1 MFLRKLG
8 KTNIKLSPLGLG
20 CWQFSQNNGFAGKFW
35 STLSDEETVE
45 IVKISLEGGMNWFDT
60 AELYGK
66 GMSENSLSQAL
77 KKLNIDQ
84 SSTVI
89 ATKWW
94 PLFRTASSIKNTIHD
109 RLYHLGG
116 YPITLYQ
123 VHMPLGFSSIE
134 KEMNAMAD
142 LVDAGTIQCVGVSN
156 FNEHQMIRAY
166 SALDKRGIKL
176 ASNQVEYNILNR
188 KIESNGV
195 LDRAKELGVSIIAYS
210 PLSKGLVSG
219 KFHDNPMLI
228 KKSVRWRRYM
238 RMKNQFSKANLLK
251 SSSVIDELKRI
262 SKTYDA
268 TPSQIALNWLVHLNG
283 DIVFAIPGATK
294 AKQAIDNINAMKI
307 KLSPKDI
314 ERLDIVSKQYVES

>member
-8 KTNIKLSPLGLG
+8 ETNIKLSPLGLG
-20 CWQFSQNNGFAGKFW
+20 CWQFSKNNGFAGKFW

-45 IVKISLEGGMNWFDT
+45 IVKVSLEGGMNWFDT
-60 AELYGK
+60 AELYGGGK
-66 GMSENSLSQAL
+66 SEKSLSQAL

-84 SSTVI
+84 DSTII

-94 PLFRTASSIKNTIHD
+94 PLFRTASSIKNTIND
-109 RLYHLGG
+109 RLHHLRG
-116 YPITLYQ
+116 YPITLHQ

-142 LVDAGTIQCVGVSN
+142 LVEAGKIQCVGVSN
-156 FNEHQMIRAY
+156 FNEKQMIRAY
-166 SALDKRGIKL
+166 SALDQRGIKL

-195 LDRAKELGVSIIAYS
+195 LNRAKELGVSIIAYS

-228 KKSVRWRRYM
+228 KKRIRWRRYM

-251 SSSVIDELKRI
+251 SSLVIDELKRI
-262 SKTYDA
+262 AKTYSA
-268 TPSQIALNWLVHLNG
+268 TPSQIALNWLVYFNG
-283 DIVFAIPGATK
+283 DVVFAIPGATK
-294 AKQAIDNINAMKI
+294 TKQAIDNINAMKI
-307 KLSPKDI
+307 KLSPSDI
-314 ERLDIVSKQYVES
+314 ERLDIVSKQYVE

>member
-35 STLSDEETVE
+35 STISTKETTE
-45 IVKISLEGGMNWFDT
+45 IVKVSLEGGVNWFDT
-60 AELYGK
+60 AELYGEGK
-66 GMSENSLSQAL
+66 SEKSLSQAL
-77 KKLNIDQ
+77 KKLNIDPD
-84 SSTVI
+84 STII

-94 PLFRTASSIKNTIHD
+94 PLFRTASSIKNTIND
-109 RLYHLGG
+109 RLYHLSG
-116 YPITLYQ
+116 YPITLHQ

-142 LVDAGTIQCVGVSN
+142 LVEAGKIQCVGVSN
-156 FNEHQMIRAY
+156 FNENQMIRAY

-195 LDRAKELGVSIIAYS
+195 LSRAKELSVSIIAYS

-228 KKSVRWRRYM
+228 KKRIRWRRYM
-238 RMKNQFSKANLLK
+238 RMKNQFSKANLFK
-251 SSSVIDELKRI
+251 SSLVIDELKRI
-262 SKTYDA
+262 ANTYNA
-268 TPSQIALNWLVHLNG
+268 TSSQIALNWLVHFNG
-283 DIVFAIPGATK
+283 DVVFAIPGATK
-294 AKQAIDNINAMKI
+294 ITQAIDNINSMKI
-307 KLSPKDI
+307 KLSPKDM
-314 ERLDIVSKQYVES
+314 ERLDIVSKQYI